1 VADIRLSVLSLAPY
15 AQLVAPA
22 VHHLVRA
29 YQPFGVNLSVDHP
42 PELLPSDPMYSDGW
56 RDLVNQ
62 LAQRSTGAAYVVFSG
77 IPPGF
82 DRSINGQLM
91 TRDRGVCALFLR
103 ATSFQTPSPDARGDL
118 VAQVLIHEVGHVMNL
133 THGDAYKS
141 GGCSDAVMP
150 TTDRQS
156 QLPEDAWREAIEDAA
171 SRGELPLVAP
181 VPTLIY
187 PFGAQCRACLRAAAK
202 DPAWWPW
209 RTPFRGDFNAGSED
223 RSRALTL
230 SIHRL
235 GRGRPIYARHGVD
248 FTLEIRN
255 NSFQPVPMP
264 AHVGPEFGTLV
275 VSSVATAGGEEAFFA
290 PDNYRCSS
298 ALQSILP
305 GASVFR
311 SFSLVPGAD
320 QEFLA
325 SEGAHV
331 LRVRLSGSNGK
342 NKLQLGSVEIDIEV
356 QGPGDDREPIAVA
369 TRLIAAAKGAAD
381 LPSRAAFGHLDR
393 LADQSSAAFHAK
405 YKLALMHGGKERAR
419 LLRECLRADVPAA
432 IRHRAGRQLA
442 MDDLKAGR
450 MKAGPSKAL
459 QRAFDRPED
468 AEFFET
474 LQRMRDGW
482 NALSPLT
489 RR

>member
-1 VADIRLSVLSLAPY
+1 MDSR
-15 AQLVAPA
+15 
-22 VHHLVRA
+22 
-29 YQPFGVNLSVDHP
+29 D
-42 PELLPSDPMYSDGW
+42 SDGW

-62 LAQRSTGAAYVVFSG
+62 LAQRSAGAAYVVFSG

-91 TRDRGVCALFLR
+91 TRDRGVCALFLGS
-103 ATSFQTPSPDARGDL
+103 TSFQTPSPEARGDL
-118 VAQVLIHEVGHVMNL
+118 VAQVLIHEVGHLMNL

-235 GRGRPIYARHGVD
+235 GRERPIHARHGVD

-255 NSFQPVPMP
+255 NSSQPVPMP

-290 PDNYRCSS
+290 PDNYRCPSS
-298 ALQSILP
+298 QQSRVNEGPWAL
-305 GASVFR
+305 
-311 SFSLVPGAD
+311 
-320 QEFLA
+320 
-325 SEGAHV
+325 
-331 LRVRLSGSNGK
+331 
-342 NKLQLGSVEIDIEV
+342 
-356 QGPGDDREPIAVA
+356 DDAW
-369 TRLIAAAKGAAD
+369 
-381 LPSRAAFGHLDR
+381 S
-393 LADQSSAAFHAK
+393 
-405 YKLALMHGGKERAR
+405 
-419 LLRECLRADVPAA
+419 CLRAKGDPILRGVWLAPQVREKSSLPSAAHLAPASWP
-432 IRHRAGRQLA
+432 RCCGRY
-442 MDDLKAGR
+442 
-450 MKAGPSKAL
+450 AGPSRLNHAAPAL
-459 QRAFDRPED
+459 RCAATGHSPHAVVGFSRPPLKPTSFRP
-468 AEFFET
+468 AH
-474 LQRMRDGW
+474 DGFQKVVRT
-482 NALSPLT
+482 A
-489 RR
+489 